1 MTLQKLKQYKIF
13 KNEKLLSLDL
23 LKNQGF
29 CNINSLLKSS
39 KKEYLFRQF
48 KSESTVNI
56 SRAYEYSIQKKA
68 YKKKLAAQPLLLDEE
83 NQFMICD
90 FLKGKHKKT
99 INKKEIKLL
108 AKKIKQLHKIKSN
121 EKEYDLKK
129 DLKYYKENLNT
140 KQAKLSLSI
149 CNKELQ
155 RLKKYKK
162 ELVTT
167 HHDLNPKNILFHKKD
182 IKFIDWEYVGVNDKF
197 FDLATVCFEF
207 KLSSKEMKI
216 LLESYQKKTDK
227 KHIRKLHSYI
237 KIYKHLCK
245 LWFMSL
251 KKDEGKTNGV

>member
-1 MTLQKLKQYKIF
+1 MTLHQLKQYKIF
-13 KNEKLLSLDL
+13 ENEKLLSLDL

-39 KKEYLFRQF
+39 KKNYLIRQF
-48 KSESTVNI
+48 KSDVTVNI
-56 SRAYEYSIQKKA
+56 SRAFEYAIQKKA
-68 YKKKLAAQPLLLDEE
+68 YEKNIAAQPLLLDKK

-99 INKKEIKLL
+99 ICKKEIQLL
-108 AKKIKQLHKIKSN
+108 AKNIKKLHKIKSI
-121 EKEYDLKK
+121 EKEYNIKK
-129 DLKYYKENLNT
+129 DLKQYKKNLKDEDAN
-140 KQAKLSLSI
+140 KSI
-149 CNKELQ
+149 QICKKELR

-167 HHDLNPKNILFHKKD
+167 HHDLNPKNILFHKNT

-207 KLSSKEMKI
+207 ALNRKEEKV
-216 LLESYQKKTDK
+216 LLKSYQKNVNK
-227 KHIRKLHSYI
+227 KDIKKLHSHML
-237 KIYKHLCK
+237 IYEHLCK

-251 KKDEGKTNGV
+251 EEDKTKS